1 MQLNTEVQQPD
12 WTGSNWTDGGWHA
25 FEVQAF
31 TSFVLTLLYPLLS
44 MMVQTTKV
52 ASKRRELY
60 MLQVYFLSSG
70 IVYVK
75 SDD

>member
-12 WTGSNWTDGGWHA
+12 WTGSNWTDGGWRA

-44 MMVQTTKV
+44 MMVQKNN
-52 ASKRRELY
+52 SCIQEKR
-60 MLQVYFLSSG
+60 
-70 IVYVK
+70 IVYVTGIF
-75 SDD
+75 S